1 MDIDNLY
8 CINTTKDIYLQG
20 SFGQPEWT
28 YLNFEFN
35 KCINSS
41 ENNNSCL
48 PENEMNSVL
57 DGGYV
62 GLFVTDFSVYPN
74 DYKNP
79 LHLYGK
85 NIFTGFSVREY
96 LDCWIYLRPIV
107 INTDNG
113 FIINRINSK
122 SSFQYES
129 IKETKDHRGGNNFLT
144 VKLRLDQSKDIY
156 DRSYTKLHETLAD
169 FGGIIK
175 VCWVLG
181 EIAAYF
187 FREMLFKDYLLS
199 FFFEK
204 FKNTG
209 EGGMDSPEINRTIS
223 RLSFNP
229 RKKSSLKNKHLP
241 NHTTNTSMLNSLNN
255 SPLPAIKR
263 KRVNSIYSNLG
274 ANNVKNNFT
283 DLALGVNMQPN
294 FKNSSQDFLFK
305 YDSDTNNIKIDSFIP
320 PEKNERNN
328 HKKIN
333 NFIAKKNTNG
343 HNETLMSTDKKNK
356 YKLLRY
362 KRKLNL
368 FLLIGPCLF
377 NAGIRKTTK
386 EINDKFQRILYWF
399 DVIQYLKLNSD
410 LMYMKQQM
418 FDKMKLVK
426 IKNKYI
432 FELANQEELNIFNNK
447 IQSSMKLT

>member
-1 MDIDNLY
+1 MIKDPKVVVTNYIDENPPKISLTNASYILTFSLQKPDYSVYVNESIYTVNLTLFTVIRLGDGTVETIADPLPLIRCNKYNFTLIPEYFHLMDIDNLY

-41 ENNNSCL
+41 ENNYSCL

-96 LDCWIYLRPIV
+96 LDCWVYLRPIE

-113 FIINRINSK
+113 FIINRINRK

-187 FREMLFKDYLLS
+187 FREMLFVEEKD
-199 FFFEK
+199 
-204 FKNTG
+204 NTG
-209 EGGMDSPEINRTIS
+209 REYYW
-223 RLSFNP
+223 L
-229 RKKSSLKNKHLP
+229 KSIKH
-241 NHTTNTSMLNSLNN
+241 
-255 SPLPAIKR
+255 I
-263 KRVNSIYSNLG
+263 
-274 ANNVKNNFT
+274 
-283 DLALGVNMQPN
+283 
-294 FKNSSQDFLFK
+294 
-305 YDSDTNNIKIDSFIP
+305 
-320 PEKNERNN
+320 
-328 HKKIN
+328 
-333 NFIAKKNTNG
+333 
-343 HNETLMSTDKKNK
+343 
-356 YKLLRY
+356 
-362 KRKLNL
+362 
-368 FLLIGPCLF
+368 
-377 NAGIRKTTK
+377 
-386 EINDKFQRILYWF
+386 
-399 DVIQYLKLNSD
+399 
-410 LMYMKQQM
+410 
-418 FDKMKLVK
+418 
-426 IKNKYI
+426 
-432 FELANQEELNIFNNK
+432 
-447 IQSSMKLT
+447 